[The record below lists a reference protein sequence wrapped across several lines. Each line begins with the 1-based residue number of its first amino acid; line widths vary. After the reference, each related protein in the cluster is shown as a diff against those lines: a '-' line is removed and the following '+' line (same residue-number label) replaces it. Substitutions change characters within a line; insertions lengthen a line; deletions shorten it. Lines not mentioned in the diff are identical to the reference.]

1 MIVEKVLVTLR
12 IRDKRKTI
20 NIEGPKLKFMES
32 SLLME
37 KATSPKTQKMHT
49 TNLEERI
56 KKRSIRF
63 IVNPSSGVR
72 KKIKMAELIEKEI
85 DKSLFDFEIID
96 TEYAGHATELALDAA
111 EKGFDIV
118 VAVGGDG
125 SVNEVAAG
133 LIGTSTIMGML
144 PAGSGNGFAMHLG
157 WGRDIASVLR
167 RLGDATIEA
176 VDTCMLNGRPFVN
189 LAGVGF
195 EAEVAHH
202 IKADKNRG
210 FKAYFKSSFGSFFS
224 YKFKKYKISVDDEY
238 IETEALNVTVAN
250 APMYGYNF
258 VVAPLAV
265 YNDGKLEVMVIQK
278 VPVWKYL
285 TILHRFLNNSL
296 HKSNIVNRLSGER
309 VEIVLSEP
317 DYAQFDGE
325 GFAVN
330 QKKLVFTVNPRSLNV
345 LVPRSR
351 A

>member
-1 MIVEKVLVTLR
+1 MEETRPSVKS
-12 IRDKRKTI
+12 KT
-20 NIEGPKLKFMES
+20 
-32 SLLME
+32 
-37 KATSPKTQKMHT
+37 MHT
-49 TNLEERI
+49 THLKERN

-72 KKIKMAELIEKEI
+72 KKIKMSELIEKEI
-85 DKSLFDFEIID
+85 DKALFDYEIIY

-118 VAVGGDG
+118 IAVGGDG

-133 LIGTSTIMGML
+133 LIGSSTVMGML

-157 WGRDIASVLR
+157 WGRNIASVLH
-167 RLGDATIEA
+167 RLGDATIEQ
-176 VDTCMLNGRPFVN
+176 VDTCSLNGRPFVN

-202 IKADKNRG
+202 IKSDKNRG

-224 YKFKKYKISVDDEY
+224 YKFKKYQISVDDEY

-265 YNDGKLEVMVIQK
+265 YNDGKMEVMVIK
-278 VPVWKYL
+278 RVPFWKYL
-285 TILHRFLNNSL
+285 TILPRFLNKTL
-296 HKSNIVNRLSGER
+296 HESSIVNRLSGER

-330 QKKLVFTVNPRSLNV
+330 QKKLVFTVNPLSLNV
-345 LVPRSR
+345 LVPRTR